1 MSFRGKRKTAA
12 NEYLKI
18 EVLNE
23 SDGLDNMG
31 VFQWKLTLCLLTA
44 WIIIFLCL
52 FKGIKSSGKVVY
64 FTATFPYFV
73 LVILLIKAVTL
84 PGKLYKC
91 DYDFFEIAWSFS
103 ASVLAFYFTY
113 NSSALVGSEFGAI
126 WEDPGGGFFQI
137 GGKKSFKTR
146 PNTPYGGETSCY
158 SLLQGGVNYC

>member
-1 MSFRGKRKTAA
+1 MYFRGKRKTAA

-31 VFQWKLTLCLLTA
+31 VFQWKLTLCLLAA

-52 FKGIKSSGKVVY
+52 IKGIKSSGKVVY

-84 PGKLYKC
+84 PGKIPIHHVI
-91 DYDFFEIAWSFS
+91 FA
-103 ASVLAFYFTY
+103 V
-113 NSSALVGSEFGAI
+113 
-126 WEDPGGGFFQI
+126 
-137 GGKKSFKTR
+137 
-146 PNTPYGGETSCY
+146 
-158 SLLQGGVNYC
+158 

>member
-1 MSFRGKRKTAA
+1 MCFRAKRKTAA
-12 NEYLKI
+12 DEYLKI

-52 FKGIKSSGKVVY
+52 IKGIKSSGKVVY

-84 PGKLYKC
+84 PGKIYLQKIV
-91 DYDFFEIAWSFS
+91 IALFIKW
-103 ASVLAFYFTY
+103 
-113 NSSALVGSEFGAI
+113 
-126 WEDPGGGFFQI
+126 
-137 GGKKSFKTR
+137 FK
-146 PNTPYGGETSCY
+146 
-158 SLLQGGVNYC
+158 